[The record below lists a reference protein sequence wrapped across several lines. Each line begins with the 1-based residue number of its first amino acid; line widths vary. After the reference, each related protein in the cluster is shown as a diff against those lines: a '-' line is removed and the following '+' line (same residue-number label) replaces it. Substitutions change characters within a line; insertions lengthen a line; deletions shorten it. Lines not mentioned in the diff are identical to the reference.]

1 MNTQSITAQRCPLLS
16 GLVLFFASLLGACEQ
31 QSDDPLPATALSLEQ
46 PCDVRSGCVAEV
58 EDFALAL
65 SMGPE
70 VRPLK
75 PFAVNVELQNGPPI
89 DSMTVAFDMKNMDM
103 GWHRYRL
110 IETGDGWNA
119 NVTLPVC
126 MSGRS
131 DWIADFEILAAGRRY
146 QFQVPFV
153 LEK

>member
-1 MNTQSITAQRCPLLS
+1 MTIQSRIAKRWPLLP
-16 GLVLFFASLLGACEQ
+16 GLVICFASLLGACEQ
-31 QSDDPLPATALSLEQ
+31 RSDDLSPATALSLAQ
-46 PCDVRSGCVAEV
+46 PCNVRSGCVAEV

-75 PFAVNVELQNGPPI
+75 PFAVDVERQRGPSI
-89 DSMTVAFDMKNMDM
+89 DSMTVAFDMKAMDM
-103 GWHRYRL
+103 GSNRYRL
-110 IETGDGWNA
+110 IETGDGWHA

-131 DWIADFEILAAGRRY
+131 DWIADFEILAEGQRY
-146 QFQVPFV
+146 RLQVPFV

>member
-1 MNTQSITAQRCPLLS
+1 MNMQSITAQGRPLWS
-16 GLVLFFASLLGACEQ
+16 GLVLCFASLLGACEQ
-31 QSDDPLPATALSLEQ
+31 RSDDPLPATALSLAQ

-75 PFAVNVELQNGPPI
+75 PFAVDVEHRRGPPI

-103 GWHRYRL
+103 GSSRYRL
-110 IETGDGWNA
+110 IETGDSWHA

-131 DWIADFEILAAGRRY
+131 DWIADFEVLAAGRRY
-146 QFQVPFV
+146 QFQVPFA

>member
-1 MNTQSITAQRCPLLS
+1 MNMQPITAQRWPLFR
-16 GLVLFFASLLGACEQ
+16 GLILCFASLLGGCEQ
-31 QSDDPLPATALSLEQ
+31 RSDDPLPATALSLTQ

-58 EDFALAL
+58 EEFALAL
-65 SMGPE
+65 SMGPD
-70 VRPLK
+70 VRALTPFPL
-75 PFAVNVELQNGPPI
+75 NVRLRRGPAI
-89 DSMTVAFDMKNMDM
+89 DSMTVAFDMKDMDM
-103 GWHRYRL
+103 GSNRYRL
-110 IETGDGWNA
+110 IEKDDSWHA

-131 DWIADFEILAAGRRY
+131 DWVADFEVLAAGRRY